1 MTMIYDNHETLPS
14 ILLISYVWNDYVACQ
29 TPLFYV
35 PDVAHL
41 NSIPI
46 ILILLTNK
54 IERHK
59 SFQHKLQNRCFYL
72 DVCLHSQPVSLLLTM
87 VKSAGHFKIL
97 VLA

>member
-1 MTMIYDNHETLPS
+1 MTMIYDNDETLPS
-14 ILLISYVWNDYVACQ
+14 ILLISYVWNDYLACQ
-29 TPLFYV
+29 TPLVYV

-72 DVCLHSQPVSLLLTM
+72 WCLPPFTASQS
-87 VKSAGHFKIL
+87 SSCYG
-97 VLA
+97 

>member
-14 ILLISYVWNDYVACQ
+14 ILLISYVWDDYVACQ

-54 IERHK
+54 IECQK

-72 DVCLHSQPVSLLLTM
+72 
-87 VKSAGHFKIL
+87 
-97 VLA
+97 